1 MKEKQPKPK
10 SVDECWMVEDE
21 SLNFLPILSA
31 TTFARA
37 EALVKHLIFSDRHVQ
52 IVDSKYRIRKWRA
65 QTVCEWKRVSLF
77 SSNDG
82 LQTGCNGK
90 KLWAGHVDL
99 DMHCYCGGKIRV
111 RKN

>member
-37 EALVKHLIFSDRHVQ
+37 EALVKHLIFSDRHMQ

-65 QTVCEWKRVSLF
+65 ETVCEWREDKSDSRCYL
-77 SSNDG
+77 
-82 LQTGCNGK
+82 TGCGVLTRYGNKFCGN
-90 KLWAGHVDL
+90 
-99 DMHCYCGGKIRV
+99 CGGKIRV
-111 RKN
+111 KS